1 MSSRNLARPIFPLA
15 PEEYSREYMDRLV
28 QSFAVYLEQYQNP
41 GEGRTTK
48 SVMTNIPTT
57 PVGSEDGTVWV
68 DSTILRVGTG
78 GTPGTFVIPNLE
90 VTTLLD
96 VSGTLDI
103 TGVFDIAGTT
113 VTASAVELNYN
124 DITTLGTVQ
133 EDKTVTA
140 GTGKAINFDDAPMTN
155 VDINS
160 GAIDGTPIGAA
171 SANTGSFTNLGS
183 TGTATFSTANITSTF
198 QLSGTT
204 VTATAAEL
212 NYNDIATLGTVEE
225 NKTVTAGTGRAI
237 NFNTAPMTNVDINSG
252 TIDGTPIGAASAST
266 GVFTTL
272 NTTTTFQLAGTTVTA
287 TASELNYN
295 DISTLG
301 TVEENK
307 TVTAGTGRAIN
318 FNTAPMTNVD
328 INSGTIDGTP
338 IGDSVR
344 STGKFTTFDANST
357 FSLNGTTVTAT
368 ASELNVLDGI
378 TATTTE
384 LNYND
389 ITTLGV
395 VQPSKVVTA
404 DGSGNVNF
412 NNFNLLNVDIN
423 SGAIDG
429 TTIGAASP
437 ANGTFSVLTATTL
450 NLTGIRFVLP
460 TLTTAVRDSIGA
472 PVAGWLI
479 YNTTTNKLNFYNGT
493 AWEQV
498 TSA

>member
-15 PEEYSREYMDRLV
+15 PDEYSREYMDRLV
-28 QSFAVYLEQYQNP
+28 QSFAVYLDQYQNP
-41 GEGRTTK
+41 GEGRSTK
-48 SVMTNIPTT
+48 TVMTAVPTT
-57 PVGSEDGTVWV
+57 PVDLEDGTVWV
-68 DSTILRVGTG
+68 DSTVLRIGAG

-113 VTASAVELNYN
+113 VTATAAELNYN

-133 EDKTVTA
+133 ENKTVTA
-140 GTGKAINFDDAPMTN
+140 GTGKAINFDNAPMTN

-160 GAIDGTPIGAA
+160 GA
-171 SANTGSFTNLGS
+171 
-183 TGTATFSTANITSTF
+183 
-198 QLSGTT
+198 
-204 VTATAAEL
+204 
-212 NYNDIATLGTVEE
+212 
-225 NKTVTAGTGRAI
+225 
-237 NFNTAPMTNVDINSG
+237 
-252 TIDGTPIGAASAST
+252 IDGTPIGAASAST

-287 TASELNYN
+287 TAAELNYN
-295 DISTLG
+295 DIATLG
-301 TVEENK
+301 TVEANK

-328 INSGTIDGTP
+328 INSGTVDGTP

-357 FSLNGTTVTAT
+357 FSLNGVTVSAT
-368 ASELNVLDGI
+368 A
-378 TATTTE
+378 TE

-395 VQPSKVVTA
+395 AQASKTVTVSA
-404 DGSGNVNF
+404 ANQINLNNFSTINVNI
-412 NNFNLLNVDIN
+412 D

-429 TTIGAASP
+429 TTIGASSS

-450 NLTGIRFVLP
+450 NMTGIRLVLP
-460 TLTTAVRDSIGA
+460 TLTTTERDSIGV

-498 TSA
+498 TST

>member
-252 TIDGTPIGAASAST
+252 TIDGTPIG
-266 GVFTTL
+266 
-272 NTTTTFQLAGTTVTA
+272 
-287 TASELNYN
+287 
-295 DISTLG
+295 
-301 TVEENK
+301 
-307 TVTAGTGRAIN
+307 
-318 FNTAPMTNVD
+318 
-328 INSGTIDGTP
+328 
-338 IGDSVR
+338 DSVR